1 MAQYPHDGPYLVAG
15 PLLRY
20 VGDTCATVWVETDR
34 PCTVEV
40 LGHRASTWGVHGHH
54 YALVVVEG
62 LRPGTETAYTVLLD
76 GDRVWPEAGSPYPPS
91 VVRTLGDDRRLRLA
105 FGSCRRAAAFD
116 RHSLRSVG
124 ADALV
129 ALAQR
134 MAGGDR
140 TSWPDALLLLGDQV
154 YADEP
159 SPALTKRLDRLTEL
173 GRRRDEGA
181 NDEVRDEIV
190 DFEEYTWLYHEAWR
204 TPDVRWLLSTVP
216 TAMVLD
222 DHDLR
227 DDWNSSWS
235 WRRRMEQQPWW
246 RERVEGAFASYWVY
260 QHLGNLSPERLAENV
275 VYRRV
280 LDAPDDEARERVL
293 AEMAWR
299 ADREPT
305 SARWSFVRDLGRTRL
320 VVIDSRCSRRLT
332 PGDRAMVD
340 DSEWDWVRESAQAD
354 VDHLLLGTSLPF
366 LTLHGIHHL
375 EGWDEAVAEG
385 AWGRRAGRVA
395 ERLRLSA
402 DLEHWPA
409 FRRSFDGMVRLVQDV
424 AGKARPPSS
433 VLWLS
438 GDVHCSYLARAR
450 VRDVD
455 PDRTAVHQLTM
466 SPFRNPLE
474 PWLRFANR
482 VLERP
487 RVVAVLA
494 WLARR
499 AGVVDPPLTWDV
511 DQGPWFGNGLMTLVV
526 DGPTAAVEVEQA
538 RVVAGLQVLERTYT
552 GALTADRSG
561 QRGAAGHRSG
571 LPT

>member
-1 MAQYPHDGPYLVAG
+1 MAQNPHDGPYLVAG

-20 VGDTCATVWVETDR
+20 VGGTCATVWVETDR

-40 LGHRASTWGVHGHH
+40 LGHQASTWGVHGHH

-62 LRPGTETAYTVLLD
+62 LRPGTETAYTVRLD
-76 GDRVWPEAGSPYPPS
+76 GDRVWPEPGSSYPPS

-140 TSWPDALLLLGDQV
+140 TDWPDALLLLGDQV
-154 YADEP
+154 YADDP
-159 SPALTKRLDRLTEL
+159 SPALTKRLDRLTDL
-173 GRRRDEGA
+173 GRRREDRA
-181 NDEVRDEIV
+181 NGEVRDEIV

-235 WRRRMEQQPWW
+235 WRRQVQEQPWW
-246 RERVEGAFASYWVY
+246 RDRVEGAFASYWVY
-260 QHLGNLSPERLAENV
+260 QHLGNLSPEQLAEDQ

-280 LDAPDDEARERVL
+280 LEAPDDAARERVL
-293 AEMAWR
+293 ADMAWR

-332 PGDRAMVD
+332 PSDRAMVD
-340 DSEWDWVRESAQAD
+340 DGEWAWVRKSTEAD

-366 LTLHGIHHL
+366 LTLHGLHHL

-385 AWGRRAGRVA
+385 AWGPRAGGVA
-395 ERLRLSA
+395 ERVRLAA

-409 FRRSFDGMVRLVQDV
+409 FRRSFDAMVGLVQEI
-424 AGKARPPSS
+424 AGGPRPPAS

-450 VRDVD
+450 VQGVD
-455 PDRTAVHQLTM
+455 PERTAVHQLTM

-474 PWLRFANR
+474 PWLRLANR

-487 RVVAVLA
+487 RLVAALA

-499 AGVVDPPLTWDV
+499 AGVVEPPLTWDV

-526 DGPTAAVEVEQA
+526 DGASAAIEVEQA
-538 RVVAGLQVLERTYT
+538 RVVAGLQVLERTHT
-552 GALTADRSG
+552 GTLTADRSG
-561 QRGAAGHRSG
+561 ERGPAGYRSG